1 MNKRE
6 EAKQAMRNKI
16 LKAARKVFSE
26 LGYEGGSFKQITEHC
41 GAKRQ
46 LIGYHFV
53 TKEALWKEAVLAV
66 KNDFFHQLAIHLP
79 DISGLSDRE
88 IGRQLTIAFLKASF
102 DVPEYGKMVLR
113 EGITSSDRVE
123 WFNQATK
130 PEQVATSIFN
140 DPEYAKASFTG
151 LGNHIQAGALL
162 YLSTM
167 GPLMEEQ
174 EGNEIYPV
182 NPMSDKT
189 MERTADLMMDIV
201 ESLLAEN
208 KQA

>member
-6 EAKQAMRNKI
+6 EAKQAMRHKI
-16 LKAARKVFSE
+16 LNAAKKVFSE
-26 LGYEGGSFKQITEHC
+26 FGYEGGSFKLITEHC

-46 LIGYHFV
+46 LIGYHFK
-53 TKEALWKEAVLAV
+53 TKEELWKEAVLLV
-66 KNDFFHQLAIHLP
+66 KNNFFEHLAHHLP
-79 DISGLSDRE
+79 DITGMSDRE
-88 IGRQLTIAFLKASF
+88 IGKCLVIAFLKASF
-102 DVPEYGKMVLR
+102 DVPEYGKMILR
-113 EGITSSDRVE
+113 EGVTSSDRVE

-130 PEQVATSIFN
+130 PEQVATSIFS
-140 DPEYAKASFTG
+140 DPAYAEASFTG

-174 EGNEIYPV
+174 ECNETYPV
-182 NPMSDKT
+182 KPMTDKT
-189 MERTADLMMDIV
+189 MDRIADLMMDIV